1 MIMMMRRATVAAG
14 VMLALAGCMSG
25 VSGHTGLPTAFFGAW
40 EGRGSQPD
48 PPGEWTISAT
58 IMGGQPVGGLVGTIA
73 YPSLGCTG
81 TLTLLA
87 ASPSALELGERITT
101 GPCEDGGIIT
111 LTALQ
116 DGRLRYAW
124 RKESIPGA
132 TAEGMLSRARS

>member
-1 MIMMMRRATVAAG
+1 MRRWVMAAG
-14 VMLALAGCMSG
+14 MMLALAGCMRA
-25 VSGHTGLPTAFFGAW
+25 VSGHTGLPTTFFGAW

-48 PPGEWTISAT
+48 PPGEWTITAR

-81 TLTLLA
+81 TLTLIA
-87 ASPSALELGERITT
+87 ASSTGLELGERITT

-111 LTALQ
+111 LTPLQ

-132 TAEGMLSRARS
+132 TAEGMLARARS